1 MIKKYLFLTI
11 ALLTALVCRAQ
22 DGPTYTLTVSV
33 NNEQGATPNGSGTY
47 EAGQT
52 VYVYVNLTTDYKL
65 VKWTENGNDLETDIP
80 RAGFQYVMPNHD
92 VELKA
97 YVSYNPE
104 TPEDPNVDERVFR
117 TLTVITLPANTNVA
131 VDTYQ
136 LEVGKTQTLSYPSP
150 TDYRFLGWYLNGE
163 LVCETGNYLMTMPD
177 HDLTLERRYV
187 YDPTVPAN
195 PSANTWYYMDNGL
208 IELIIDDFY
217 AGGLSSAISYLK
229 EKEGFSYD
237 MVGSIIVKGKVYS
250 SDFNFYQMNS
260 LKKIDFSRTDLKRIE
275 SNSWKKTGLTTV
287 LLPSSLEHIE
297 SNCFKDCPTLNRI
310 TCLATTPPTLDR
322 NVFEGIPEGAFL
334 YVPAAS
340 IELYQEAEQWKD
352 FIIYPLTDELTS
364 LNVTLP
370 LACADGRCKNMRL
383 EVMNAKSGVRQ
394 KYIITDRMTY
404 TFDLIHDCTYNIYI
418 VSQKGEVLSQMENI
432 ELGTTPVNVTLPD
445 LKTFYDVTLN
455 VVLNNGTDVTNQVTT
470 KWFDAEGNVL
480 VNGPTVQQLTEGYQL
495 SAIVVLPEALARVCQ
510 MPERVEHTV
519 AATDNKITV
528 TLQPLEQ
535 KALCALVVNDEDG
548 TYLNGA
554 WLQATQTLNGRYNH
568 NASGT
573 TDTYGSCELTLF
585 SGVPATVTVSM
596 NGYYNETVSLNNVAE
611 LEYLPTI
618 RLKPFKGTTVT
629 LLMEGYDDYKDLYVD
644 VYNNTKEGNVSGFRL
659 QYPYLVLPEGIDED
673 DVLAITAHSQQH
685 RFADVTQTMTVKDGK
700 LILSIVAKGSVEA
713 TYGESKN
720 EAVRAMLYNADGRL
734 VEAKKCE
741 IRQAT
746 FSYLPEGDYTVLMM
760 GSSQLFEGISS
771 LNDFNRLGLTEG
783 KDFVKQTVS
792 VKLGE
797 TAEVDFAAVPLFVEG
812 KFSYVS
818 NKASFICTTPHPRNG
833 YATTFRAGIDFK
845 EAYRDGIKNL
855 RLIIDYDNNSEF
867 VDGSV
872 VLNTQL
878 HDYAQGEQT
887 VEIDDLTNGDEV
899 KFCLLPINDGT
910 ITATAYVEFDYDGQ
924 RLRQPLGAAR
934 IQVYSVELFVPEET
948 PTPELTINLM
958 DIPYGIYK
966 SVEFYDNGVLIG
978 TIPDL
983 TSVAYYDPYADINWS
998 GIYDYGL
1005 HSSPNTPGNRAALRC
1020 KLNDPYYYS
1029 YHNLQAKLHSTDGT
1043 EKLTQTKTVLYN
1055 PAAIVPSDIGFYQV
1069 SMESASSMRGG
1080 GGYTLPG
1087 ELITRYNPAINI
1099 GYISRSLS
1107 ARSYSV
1113 SPKNQMANLHYFVHF
1128 LQNDKLPDMLKNR
1141 EVVLTKYY
1149 RTTNETK
1156 DFHMTNW
1163 MDLPSTQ
1170 MPGPG
1175 HPIASI
1181 SHLFFKDD
1189 AACDSRYLQYGEPYN
1204 PDMKIF
1210 HFEETCKLE
1219 DCPRNLALSYEYAD
1233 DFEFPEDTE
1242 SNNRFV
1248 KMMKAAMAEQ
1258 SRLIDQL
1265 RSITKQIK
1273 EEGVKSEPDFN
1284 YMKTLME
1291 ESFEIIKKMNGGDA
1305 ITLTEEEELMIQKL
1319 TDETT
1324 SDAERDEIWSKL
1336 CPDPT
1341 QTDNYKEVEQWN
1353 QEHMTSN
1360 VYIPPY
1366 QLSDGTWTPSIT
1378 YIVGTP
1384 TTGNIY
1390 EDMSDGNW
1398 HLDESENDVHVMKYV
1413 FVNDK
1418 GGDRFIIDFTEHQ
1431 PEYLAR
1437 VKAGGKDDD
1446 AITFITYL
1454 KKIGETIAL
1463 DLGSYIAG
1471 KIGDQASGLIAS
1483 AAEKG
1488 LSALANRNLNIAQN
1502 ALDKSMADVIK
1513 YPNNNI
1519 MKNIY
1524 DNALENYTKAL
1535 DKVDDVAN
1543 KAVQIKARSGSVI
1556 GAAVSIGI
1564 LFKTNSDNFDTMWK
1578 DNEKWDDMISFAML
1592 NCGDNSQAKSIIQK
1606 MKDARDDNLWHNGW
1620 KTVGNTLTTGVSA
1633 IASIWNP
1640 KLGDVASITSVG
1652 LDVLL
1657 DARHISYEADAA
1669 RLRNDL
1675 MKQLSQIPGCEH
1687 ATLFLPITD
1696 DVTPIYDPSGYVY
1709 EAVPSNRLQGV
1720 TATCYYKD
1728 SIQNGYGDW
1737 EVHEALWNASEFE
1750 QVNPQQTDDM
1760 GKYGWD
1766 VPMGKW
1772 QVRYEKDGYEPTRSE
1787 WLPVPPPQ
1795 LEVNIPMVQRTAP
1808 EVEMAHAYQDGVELL
1823 FSKYMQ
1829 PETLT
1834 PEYLRVKV
1842 VRGGQ
1847 ESFVG
1852 DLKVELLDEEAAAKG
1867 SETTYA
1873 SHLRLTSETGWKDA
1887 DEVMLI
1893 VNHRVKSYCGVPMQE
1908 DYMQQ
1913 LDVELRIEQIE
1924 TEEKVEMALGDSQEL
1939 KVAVVPAEAGAG
1951 KTLRLMTTTDNLLEI
1966 NNKEVELDKEGKGS
1980 VILKGK
1986 TVGSTTMMLTIDG
1999 ELAEEMVVVEVL
2011 DPANMVVEKPMAT
2024 PGSGSVLKA
2033 GEKVTLTT
2041 DTKDAQIY
2049 YTTDGSCPCDEQGSR
2064 RLYTEPI
2071 VITGETVLKA
2081 MAVKKG
2087 WYDSDIAT
2095 FIFVVDGEA
2104 EGIVETPLQPATNTV
2119 QIYDLQGRRV
2129 NASQA
2134 HKGIFIVVGEGD
2146 MKPRKTVIK

>member
-65 VKWTENGNDLETDIP
+65 VKWTENGNDLETDVP
-80 RAGFQYVMPNHD
+80 RTSFQYVMPDHD

-783 KDFVKQTVS
+783 KNFVKQTVS

-1029 YHNLQAKLHSTDGT
+1029 YHNLQAKLLSTDGT

-1087 ELITRYNPAINI
+1087 KLITRYNPAINI

-1248 KMMKAAMAEQ
+1248 KMMKAALAEQ
-1258 SRLIDQL
+1258 ERLINQL
-1265 RSITKQIK
+1265 NSVIEQIQAK
-1273 EEGVKSEPDFN
+1273 LDNNQTDWNALKPLVEEANSLANK
-1284 YMKTLME
+1284 L
-1291 ESFEIIKKMNGGDA
+1291 NGGVEV
-1305 ITLTEEEELMIQKL
+1305 TL
-1319 TDETT
+1319 TDEQEQLIQKMLLETT
-1324 SDAERDEIWSKL
+1324 TDAEREAIWNQL
-1336 CPDPT
+1336 CPDLT
-1341 QTDNYKEVEQWN
+1341 QKEEYKKVEQWN
-1353 QEHMTSN
+1353 QAQMTSQIY
-1360 VYIPPY
+1360 VPPY
-1366 QLSDGTWTPSIT
+1366 ELAEGVWTPSYT

-1384 TTGNIY
+1384 TTGNILQ
-1390 EDMSDGNW
+1390 DMSDGNW
-1398 HLDESENDVHVMKYV
+1398 YLDENESDYDACKFV
-1413 FVNDK
+1413 FVCDK
-1418 GGDRFIIDFTEHQ
+1418 GGDRFIIDYSEH
-1431 PEYLAR
+1431 LADLMSSR
-1437 VKAGGKDDD
+1437 
-1446 AITFITYL
+1446 
-1454 KKIGETIAL
+1454 AL
-1463 DLGSYIAG
+1463 DKEEGGSRFMEVT
-1471 KIGDQASGLIAS
+1471 KKLNESIAS
-1483 AAEKG
+1483 AGIDWAIGKAGEKTAE
-1488 LSALANRNLNIAQN
+1488 N
-1502 ALDKSMADVIK
+1502 
-1513 YPNNNI
+1513 
-1519 MKNIY
+1519 
-1524 DNALENYTKAL
+1524 
-1535 DKVDDVAN
+1535 
-1543 KAVQIKARSGSVI
+1543 
-1556 GAAVSIGI
+1556 AVSILSESANNQLENATKYLAKAADGFTI
-1564 LFKTNSDNFDTMWK
+1564 HPDNYSTEALYNHAWGKYIKAARFTQWIAKHGESIKAVGSAVGVGASIYSLYKTSQKNFDTYYK
-1578 DNEKWDDMISFAML
+1578 DDWAWEQLIMFADA
-1592 NCGDNSQAKSIIQK
+1592 NCGNNDDAKRLMQQ
-1606 MKDARDDNLWHNGW
+1606 MKDERDENAISNDV
-1620 KTVGNTLTTGVSA
+1620 KTIFNTITAGAAAVIGIWAPESGTSA
-1633 IASIWNP
+1633 AI
-1640 KLGDVASITSVG
+1640 VAAG
-1652 LDVLL
+1652 LDCTIEGAYMVGENKLINL
-1657 DARHISYEADAA
+1657 RKDFAR
-1669 RLRNDL
+1669 
-1675 MKQLSQIPGCEH
+1675 QLSQIPGCEH

-1709 EAVPSNRLQGV
+1709 EAVPSNRLEGV

-1737 EVHEALWNASEFE
+1737 EVHEALWDASEFE